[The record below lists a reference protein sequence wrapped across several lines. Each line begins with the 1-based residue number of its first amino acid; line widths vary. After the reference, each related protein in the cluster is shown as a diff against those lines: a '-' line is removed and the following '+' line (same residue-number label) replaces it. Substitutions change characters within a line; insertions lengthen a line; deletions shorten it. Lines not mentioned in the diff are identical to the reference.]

1 MSLYFPVTFTAIYLG
16 VIIICNKDV
25 LANDVIRGF
34 YFMKQKKNGFF
45 ITILLLLI
53 SLAFIVTVSVVFNNI
68 KTNLEREIISSLSEE
83 AEENAA
89 LIEKE
94 IDAKFGVLQSFANE
108 LSSTGDEIEEIRDM
122 KSFVEVYNF
131 RRMGFVDL
139 NGIAKTTDGFE
150 KDLSFR
156 EFYQVGLK
164 GESFITESLQETIGD
179 STEDMI
185 NILSVPVYDNKGE
198 IKGVLFATYLTEKFH
213 EVIFSDS
220 FQGEGYTYIVAG
232 DGDVISSYGDGMQK
246 EYDNIFIYTGDAAQY
261 DDAIQEKVENDMR
274 EKISRVGIGV
284 NEDNDKYFYCYKPLE
299 IESADMNWYI
309 FSIEP
314 KSVLDER
321 MHPIMRDIQFLT
333 VILICILVMANIVFL
348 FYNLR
353 RRQELFR
360 LAYKDSITG
369 GDNFS
374 NFKEKAK
381 KYENTEGYV
390 IALDISEFKLVNNV
404 CGNASGDEV
413 LKVIWDVI
421 LANCNDNEQAARVN
435 ADRFVIFWIESSK
448 KTVTYRIEKL
458 INEIEGISEQLS
470 VPRLYPVIGIRAVE
484 KLDDA
489 DKRYGEALRAKAL
502 VKNRR
507 DRHYAFYDEI
517 DYDTIVENKKL
528 ENGFEKA
535 LADKK
540 FEVWYQPK
548 FNSHTG
554 KIVGSEALIRWRADD
569 GSLISPGRFIP
580 LFEKNGNIIRLDEYV
595 FREVCRQ
602 QKEWQKEGIQ
612 ILPVS
617 VNISRFS
624 LYYSNV
630 VEKYERII
638 NYYDVDHKYVQI
650 EITESAI
657 IENTVIVELIQKFH
671 DAGFDILLDDF
682 GSGYS
687 SLASLN
693 QMPFDTIKL
702 DKSLVDYVGNE
713 NGEKLLK
720 FIVQL
725 VQSLGM
731 KITAEGVEYKE
742 QLDFLENLNCDDI
755 QGFYFSKPLMLAD
768 FSAKLTENN

>member
-1 MSLYFPVTFTAIYLG
+1 
-16 VIIICNKDV
+16 
-25 LANDVIRGF
+25 
-34 YFMKQKKNGFF
+34 MKQKKNGFF

-108 LSSTGDEIEEIRDM
+108 LSSTGDEIAKIRDM

-164 GESFITESLQETIGD
+164 GESFITESLPETIGD

-333 VILICILVMANIVFL
+333 VILICILVMANIIFL
-348 FYNLR
+348 YYNVR

-404 CGNASGDEV
+404 CGNARGDEV

-421 LANCNDNEQAARVN
+421 MANCNDNEQAARVN

-489 DKRYGEALRAKAL
+489 DKRYGEALRAKSL
-502 VKNRR
+502 IKNRR

>member
-1 MSLYFPVTFTAIYLG
+1 
-16 VIIICNKDV
+16 
-25 LANDVIRGF
+25 
-34 YFMKQKKNGFF
+34 MKQKKNSFF
-45 ITILLLLI
+45 ITIMLLLI

-68 KTNLEREIISSLSEE
+68 KTNLESEIISSLSEE

-89 LIEKE
+89 LIKKE

-108 LSSTGDEIEEIRDM
+108 LSSTGDEIAEIRDM
-122 KSFVEVYNF
+122 QSFVEVYNF

-164 GESFITESLQETIGD
+164 GESFITESLQDTVGD
-179 STEDMI
+179 YTEDMI
-185 NILSVPVYDNKGE
+185 NILSVPVYDNKSE

-274 EKISRVGIGV
+274 EKLSRVGIGV

-348 FYNLR
+348 FYNVR

-404 CGNASGDEV
+404 CGNARGDEV

-421 LANCNDNEQAARVN
+421 MANCNDNEQAARVN

-517 DYDTIVENKKL
+517 DYDTIVENKNL

>member
-1 MSLYFPVTFTAIYLG
+1 
-16 VIIICNKDV
+16 
-25 LANDVIRGF
+25 
-34 YFMKQKKNGFF
+34 MKQKKNGFF
-45 ITILLLLI
+45 ITIMLLLI

-68 KTNLEREIISSLSEE
+68 KTNLESEIISSLSEE

-89 LIEKE
+89 LIKKE

-108 LSSTGDEIEEIRDM
+108 LSSTGDEIAEIRDM
-122 KSFVEVYNF
+122 QSFVEVYNF

-164 GESFITESLQETIGD
+164 GESFITESLQDTVGD
-179 STEDMI
+179 YTEDMI
-185 NILSVPVYDNKGE
+185 NILSVPVYDDKGE

-274 EKISRVGIGV
+274 EKLSRVGIGV

-333 VILICILVMANIVFL
+333 VILICILVMANIIFL
-348 FYNLR
+348 YYNVR

-421 LANCNDNEQAARVN
+421 MANCNDNEQAARVN
-435 ADRFVIFWIESSK
+435 ADRFVIFWIERSK

>member
-1 MSLYFPVTFTAIYLG
+1 
-16 VIIICNKDV
+16 
-25 LANDVIRGF
+25 
-34 YFMKQKKNGFF
+34 MKQKKNSFF
-45 ITILLLLI
+45 ITIMLLLI

-68 KTNLEREIISSLSEE
+68 KTNLESEIISSLSEE

-89 LIEKE
+89 LIKKE

-108 LSSTGDEIEEIRDM
+108 LSSTGDEIAEIRDM
-122 KSFVEVYNF
+122 QSFVEVYNF

-164 GESFITESLQETIGD
+164 GESFITESLQDTVGD
-179 STEDMI
+179 YTEDMI

-274 EKISRVGIGV
+274 EKLSGVGIGV

-333 VILICILVMANIVFL
+333 VILICILVMANIIFL
-348 FYNLR
+348 YYNVR

-404 CGNASGDEV
+404 CGNARGDEV
-413 LKVIWDVI
+413 LKAIWDVI
-421 LANCNDNEQAARVN
+421 MANCNDNEQAARVN
-435 ADRFVIFWIESSK
+435 ADRFVIFWIERSK

-517 DYDTIVENKKL
+517 DYDTIVENKNL

>member
-1 MSLYFPVTFTAIYLG
+1 
-16 VIIICNKDV
+16 
-25 LANDVIRGF
+25 
-34 YFMKQKKNGFF
+34 MKQKKNGFF

-108 LSSTGDEIEEIRDM
+108 LSSTGDEIAEIRDM
-122 KSFVEVYNF
+122 QSFVEVYNF

-333 VILICILVMANIVFL
+333 VILICILVMANIIFL
-348 FYNLR
+348 YYNVR

-404 CGNASGDEV
+404 CGNARGDEV

-421 LANCNDNEQAARVN
+421 MANCNDNEQAARVN

-489 DKRYGEALRAKAL
+489 DKRYGEALRAKSL
-502 VKNRR
+502 IKNRR

-624 LYYSNV
+624 LYYSNI

>member
-1 MSLYFPVTFTAIYLG
+1 
-16 VIIICNKDV
+16 
-25 LANDVIRGF
+25 
-34 YFMKQKKNGFF
+34 MKQKKNVFF

-108 LSSTGDEIEEIRDM
+108 LSSTGDEIAEIRDM
-122 KSFVEVYNF
+122 QSFVEVYNF

-333 VILICILVMANIVFL
+333 VILICILVMANIIFL
-348 FYNLR
+348 YYNVR

-404 CGNASGDEV
+404 CGNARGDEV

-421 LANCNDNEQAARVN
+421 MANCNDNEQAARVN

-489 DKRYGEALRAKAL
+489 DKRYGEALRAKSL
-502 VKNRR
+502 IKNRR

>member
-1 MSLYFPVTFTAIYLG
+1 
-16 VIIICNKDV
+16 
-25 LANDVIRGF
+25 
-34 YFMKQKKNGFF
+34 MKQKKNGFF

-108 LSSTGDEIEEIRDM
+108 LSSTGDEIAEIRDM
-122 KSFVEVYNF
+122 QSFVEVYNF

-156 EFYQVGLK
+156 EFYQIGLK
-164 GESFITESLQETIGD
+164 GESFITASLLDTVGD
-179 STEDMI
+179 HTEDMI

-246 EYDNIFIYTGDAAQY
+246 EYDNIFVYKGDAVKY
-261 DDAIQEKVENDMR
+261 DDVTQEKVENDMR
-274 EKISRVGIGV
+274 EKLSRVGIGV
-284 NEDNDKYFYCYKPLE
+284 NEDNVKYFYCYKPLE
-299 IESADMNWYI
+299 IKSADMNWYI
-309 FSIEP
+309 FSVEP

-333 VILICILVMANIVFL
+333 VILIGILVMANIIYL
-348 FYNLR
+348 YYNVR

-517 DYDTIVENKKL
+517 DYDTIVENKNL

>member
-1 MSLYFPVTFTAIYLG
+1 
-16 VIIICNKDV
+16 
-25 LANDVIRGF
+25 
-34 YFMKQKKNGFF
+34 MKQKKNSFF
-45 ITILLLLI
+45 ITIMLLLI

-122 KSFVEVYNF
+122 QSFVEVYNF
-131 RRMGFVDL
+131 KRMGFIDL

-156 EFYQVGLK
+156 EFYQIGLK
-164 GESFITESLQETIGD
+164 GESFITASLLDTVGD
-179 STEDMI
+179 HTEDMI

-213 EVIFSDS
+213 ETIFSDS

-246 EYDNIFIYTGDAAQY
+246 EYDNIFVYKGDAVKY
-261 DDAIQEKVENDMR
+261 DDVTQEKVENEMR
-274 EKISRVGIGV
+274 EKLSRVGIGV
-284 NEDNDKYFYCYKPLE
+284 NEDNVKYFYCYKPLE
-299 IESADMNWYI
+299 IKSADMNWYI
-309 FSIEP
+309 FSVEP
-314 KSVLDER
+314 KSVLDDR

-333 VILICILVMANIVFL
+333 VILIGILVMANIIFL
-348 FYNLR
+348 YYNVR

-517 DYDTIVENKKL
+517 DYDTIVENKNL

>member
-1 MSLYFPVTFTAIYLG
+1 
-16 VIIICNKDV
+16 
-25 LANDVIRGF
+25 
-34 YFMKQKKNGFF
+34 MKQKKNGFF

-108 LSSTGDEIEEIRDM
+108 LSSTGDEIAEIRDM
-122 KSFVEVYNF
+122 QSFVEVYNF

-333 VILICILVMANIVFL
+333 VILICILVMANIIFL
-348 FYNLR
+348 YYNVR

-404 CGNASGDEV
+404 CGNARGDEV

-421 LANCNDNEQAARVN
+421 MANCNDNEQAARVN

-489 DKRYGEALRAKAL
+489 DKRYGEALRAKSL
-502 VKNRR
+502 IKNRR

-528 ENGFEKA
+528 ENGSEKA

>member
-1 MSLYFPVTFTAIYLG
+1 
-16 VIIICNKDV
+16 
-25 LANDVIRGF
+25 
-34 YFMKQKKNGFF
+34 MKQKKNGFF
-45 ITILLLLI
+45 ITIMLLLI

-68 KTNLEREIISSLSEE
+68 KTNLESEIISSLSEE

-89 LIEKE
+89 LIKKE

-108 LSSTGDEIEEIRDM
+108 LSSTGDEIAEIRDM
-122 KSFVEVYNF
+122 QSFVEVYNF

-164 GESFITESLQETIGD
+164 GESFITESLQDTVGD
-179 STEDMI
+179 YTEDMI

-274 EKISRVGIGV
+274 EKLSRVGIGV

-333 VILICILVMANIVFL
+333 VILICILVMANIIFL
-348 FYNLR
+348 YYNVR

-404 CGNASGDEV
+404 CGNARGDEV
-413 LKVIWDVI
+413 LKAIWDVI
-421 LANCNDNEQAARVN
+421 MANCNDNEQAARVN
-435 ADRFVIFWIESSK
+435 ADRFVIFWIERSK

-755 QGFYFSKPLMLAD
+755 QGFYFSKPLMFAD

>member
-1 MSLYFPVTFTAIYLG
+1 
-16 VIIICNKDV
+16 
-25 LANDVIRGF
+25 
-34 YFMKQKKNGFF
+34 MKQKKNGFF

-53 SLAFIVTVSVVFNNI
+53 SLAFIVMVSVVFNNI

-108 LSSTGDEIEEIRDM
+108 LSSTGDEIAEIRDM
-122 KSFVEVYNF
+122 QSFVEVYNF

-333 VILICILVMANIVFL
+333 VILICILVMANIIFL
-348 FYNLR
+348 YYNVR

-404 CGNASGDEV
+404 CGNARGDEV

-421 LANCNDNEQAARVN
+421 MANCNDNEQAARVN

-489 DKRYGEALRAKAL
+489 DKRYGEALRAKSL
-502 VKNRR
+502 IKNRR

-602 QKEWQKEGIQ
+602 QKEGIQ

>member
-1 MSLYFPVTFTAIYLG
+1 
-16 VIIICNKDV
+16 
-25 LANDVIRGF
+25 
-34 YFMKQKKNGFF
+34 MKQKKNGFF

-53 SLAFIVTVSVVFNNI
+53 SLAFIATISVVFNNI
-68 KTNLEREIISSLSEE
+68 KKNVVIEIISSLSEE

-108 LSSTGDEIEEIRDM
+108 LSSTGDEIAEIRDM
-122 KSFVEVYNF
+122 QSFVEVYNF
-131 RRMGFVDL
+131 KRMGFIDL

-156 EFYQVGLK
+156 EFYQIGLK
-164 GESFITESLQETIGD
+164 GESFITASLLDTVGD
-179 STEDMI
+179 HTEDMI

-213 EVIFSDS
+213 ETIFSDS

-246 EYDNIFIYTGDAAQY
+246 EYDNIFVYKGDAVKY
-261 DDAIQEKVENDMR
+261 DDVTQEKVENEMR
-274 EKISRVGIGV
+274 EKLSRVGIGV
-284 NEDNDKYFYCYKPLE
+284 NEDNVKYFYCYKPLE
-299 IESADMNWYI
+299 IKSADMNWYI
-309 FSIEP
+309 FSVEP
-314 KSVLDER
+314 KSVLDDR
-321 MHPIMRDIQFLT
+321 MHPIMRDIQFLV
-333 VILICILVMANIVFL
+333 VILIGILFMANIIYL
-348 FYNLR
+348 YYNVR

-404 CGNASGDEV
+404 CGNARGDEV
-413 LKVIWDVI
+413 LKAIWDVI

-435 ADRFVIFWIESSK
+435 ADGFVIFWIESSK

-517 DYDTIVENKKL
+517 DYDTIVENKNL

-595 FREVCRQ
+595 FREVRRQ

>member
-1 MSLYFPVTFTAIYLG
+1 
-16 VIIICNKDV
+16 
-25 LANDVIRGF
+25 
-34 YFMKQKKNGFF
+34 MKQKKNGFF

-53 SLAFIVTVSVVFNNI
+53 SLAFIVTISVVFNNI
-68 KTNLEREIISSLSEE
+68 KTNLESEIISRLSEE

-108 LSSTGDEIEEIRDM
+108 LSSTGDEIAEIRDM
-122 KSFVEVYNF
+122 QSFVEVYNF
-131 RRMGFVDL
+131 KRMGFIDL

-156 EFYQVGLK
+156 EFYQIGLK
-164 GESFITESLQETIGD
+164 GESFITASLLDTVGD

-220 FQGEGYTYIVAG
+220 FQGERYTYIVAG

-348 FYNLR
+348 FYNVR

-421 LANCNDNEQAARVN
+421 MANCNDNEQAARVN

-517 DYDTIVENKKL
+517 DYDTIVENKNL

>member
-1 MSLYFPVTFTAIYLG
+1 
-16 VIIICNKDV
+16 
-25 LANDVIRGF
+25 
-34 YFMKQKKNGFF
+34 MKQKKNSFF
-45 ITILLLLI
+45 ITIMLLLI

-68 KTNLEREIISSLSEE
+68 KTNLESEIISSLSEE

-89 LIEKE
+89 LIKKE

-108 LSSTGDEIEEIRDM
+108 LSSTGDEIAEIPDM
-122 KSFVEVYNF
+122 QSFVEVYNF

-164 GESFITESLQETIGD
+164 GESFITESLQDTVGD
-179 STEDMI
+179 YTEDMI

-274 EKISRVGIGV
+274 EKLSRVGIGV

-333 VILICILVMANIVFL
+333 VILICILVMANIIFL
-348 FYNLR
+348 YYNVR

-404 CGNASGDEV
+404 CGNARGDEV
-413 LKVIWDVI
+413 LKAIWDVI

-435 ADRFVIFWIESSK
+435 ADRFVIFWIERSK

>member
-1 MSLYFPVTFTAIYLG
+1 
-16 VIIICNKDV
+16 
-25 LANDVIRGF
+25 
-34 YFMKQKKNGFF
+34 MKQKKNSFF

-108 LSSTGDEIEEIRDM
+108 LSSTGDEIAEIRDM
-122 KSFVEVYNF
+122 QSFVEVYNF

-348 FYNLR
+348 FYNVR

-404 CGNASGDEV
+404 CGNARGDEV

-421 LANCNDNEQAARVN
+421 MANCNDNEQAARVN

-517 DYDTIVENKKL
+517 DYDTIVENKNL

-602 QKEWQKEGIQ
+602 QKEWQEEGIQ

-624 LYYSNV
+624 LCYSNV

>member
-1 MSLYFPVTFTAIYLG
+1 
-16 VIIICNKDV
+16 
-25 LANDVIRGF
+25 
-34 YFMKQKKNGFF
+34 MKQKKNGFF

-404 CGNASGDEV
+404 CGNARGDEV

>member
-1 MSLYFPVTFTAIYLG
+1 
-16 VIIICNKDV
+16 
-25 LANDVIRGF
+25 
-34 YFMKQKKNGFF
+34 MKQKKNGFF

-108 LSSTGDEIEEIRDM
+108 LSSTGDEIAEIRDM
-122 KSFVEVYNF
+122 QSFVEVYNF
-131 RRMGFVDL
+131 KRMGFIDL

-156 EFYQVGLK
+156 EFYQIGLK
-164 GESFITESLQETIGD
+164 GESFITASLLDTVGD
-179 STEDMI
+179 HTEDMI

-213 EVIFSDS
+213 ETIFSDS

-246 EYDNIFIYTGDAAQY
+246 EYDNIFVYKGDAVKY
-261 DDAIQEKVENDMR
+261 DDVTQEKVENEMR
-274 EKISRVGIGV
+274 EKLSRVGIGV
-284 NEDNDKYFYCYKPLE
+284 NEDNVKYFYCYKPLE
-299 IESADMNWYI
+299 IKSADMNWYI
-309 FSIEP
+309 FSVEP
-314 KSVLDER
+314 KSVLDDR
-321 MHPIMRDIQFLT
+321 MHPIMRDIQFLV
-333 VILICILVMANIVFL
+333 VILIGILFMANIIYL
-348 FYNLR
+348 YYNVR

-517 DYDTIVENKKL
+517 DYDTIVENKNL

>member
-1 MSLYFPVTFTAIYLG
+1 
-16 VIIICNKDV
+16 
-25 LANDVIRGF
+25 
-34 YFMKQKKNGFF
+34 MKQKKNGFF

-108 LSSTGDEIEEIRDM
+108 LSSTGDEIAEIRDM
-122 KSFVEVYNF
+122 QSFVEVYNF

-333 VILICILVMANIVFL
+333 VILICILVMANIIFL
-348 FYNLR
+348 YYNVR

-404 CGNASGDEV
+404 CGNARGDEV

-421 LANCNDNEQAARVN
+421 MANCNDNEQAARVN

-489 DKRYGEALRAKAL
+489 DKRYGEALRAKSL
-502 VKNRR
+502 IKNRR

-602 QKEWQKEGIQ
+602 QKEGIQ

>member
-1 MSLYFPVTFTAIYLG
+1 M
-16 VIIICNKDV
+16 
-25 LANDVIRGF
+25 
-34 YFMKQKKNGFF
+34 
-45 ITILLLLI
+45 LLLI

>member
-1 MSLYFPVTFTAIYLG
+1 
-16 VIIICNKDV
+16 
-25 LANDVIRGF
+25 
-34 YFMKQKKNGFF
+34 MKQKKNGFF

-164 GESFITESLQETIGD
+164 GESFITESLPETIGD
-179 STEDMI
+179 YTEDMI

-333 VILICILVMANIVFL
+333 VILICILVMANIIFL
-348 FYNLR
+348 YYNVR

>member
-1 MSLYFPVTFTAIYLG
+1 
-16 VIIICNKDV
+16 
-25 LANDVIRGF
+25 
-34 YFMKQKKNGFF
+34 MKQKKNSFF
-45 ITILLLLI
+45 ITIMLLLI

-68 KTNLEREIISSLSEE
+68 KTNLESEIISSLSEE

-108 LSSTGDEIEEIRDM
+108 LSSTGDEIAEIRDM
-122 KSFVEVYNF
+122 QSFVEVYNF

-179 STEDMI
+179 YTEDMI

-333 VILICILVMANIVFL
+333 VILICILVMANIIFL
-348 FYNLR
+348 YYNVR

-404 CGNASGDEV
+404 CGNARGDEV
-413 LKVIWDVI
+413 LKAIWDVI
-421 LANCNDNEQAARVN
+421 MANCNDNEQAARVN
-435 ADRFVIFWIESSK
+435 ADRFVIFWIERSK

-517 DYDTIVENKKL
+517 DYDTIVENKNM

>member
-1 MSLYFPVTFTAIYLG
+1 
-16 VIIICNKDV
+16 
-25 LANDVIRGF
+25 
-34 YFMKQKKNGFF
+34 MKQKKNGFF
-45 ITILLLLI
+45 ITIMLLLI

-68 KTNLEREIISSLSEE
+68 KTNLESEIISSLSEE

-89 LIEKE
+89 LIKKE

-108 LSSTGDEIEEIRDM
+108 LSSTGDEIAEIRDM
-122 KSFVEVYNF
+122 QSFVEVYNF

-164 GESFITESLQETIGD
+164 GESFITESLQDTVGD
-179 STEDMI
+179 YTEDMI

-220 FQGEGYTYIVAG
+220 FQGERYTYIVAG

-274 EKISRVGIGV
+274 EKLSRVGIGV

-333 VILICILVMANIVFL
+333 VILICILVMANIIFL
-348 FYNLR
+348 YYNVR

-404 CGNASGDEV
+404 CGNARGDEV
-413 LKVIWDVI
+413 LKAIWDVI

>member
-1 MSLYFPVTFTAIYLG
+1 
-16 VIIICNKDV
+16 
-25 LANDVIRGF
+25 
-34 YFMKQKKNGFF
+34 MKQKKNGFF

-108 LSSTGDEIEEIRDM
+108 LSSTGDEIAEIRDM
-122 KSFVEVYNF
+122 QSFVEVYNF

>member
-1 MSLYFPVTFTAIYLG
+1 
-16 VIIICNKDV
+16 
-25 LANDVIRGF
+25 
-34 YFMKQKKNGFF
+34 MKQKKNSFF
-45 ITILLLLI
+45 ITIMLLLI

-68 KTNLEREIISSLSEE
+68 KTNLESEIISSLSEE

-89 LIEKE
+89 LIKKE

-108 LSSTGDEIEEIRDM
+108 LSSTGDEIAEIRDM
-122 KSFVEVYNF
+122 QSFVEVYNF

-164 GESFITESLQETIGD
+164 GESFITESLQDTVGD
-179 STEDMI
+179 YTEDMI

-274 EKISRVGIGV
+274 EKLSRVGIGV

-333 VILICILVMANIVFL
+333 VILICILVMANIIFL
-348 FYNLR
+348 YYNVR

-404 CGNASGDEV
+404 CGNARGDEV
-413 LKVIWDVI
+413 LKAIWDVI

-435 ADRFVIFWIESSK
+435 ADRFVIFWIERSK

-470 VPRLYPVIGIRAVE
+470 VPRLYPVIGICAVE

-638 NYYDVDHKYVQI
+638 NYYDVNHKYVQI

>member
-1 MSLYFPVTFTAIYLG
+1 
-16 VIIICNKDV
+16 
-25 LANDVIRGF
+25 
-34 YFMKQKKNGFF
+34 MKQKKNSFF

-108 LSSTGDEIEEIRDM
+108 LSSTGDEIAEIRDM
-122 KSFVEVYNF
+122 QSFVEVYNF

-139 NGIAKTTDGFE
+139 NDIAKTTDGFE

-348 FYNLR
+348 FYNVR

-404 CGNASGDEV
+404 CGNARGDEV
-413 LKVIWDVI
+413 LKAIWDVI
-421 LANCNDNEQAARVN
+421 MANCNDNEQAARVN
-435 ADRFVIFWIESSK
+435 ADRFVIFWIERSK

>member
-1 MSLYFPVTFTAIYLG
+1 
-16 VIIICNKDV
+16 
-25 LANDVIRGF
+25 
-34 YFMKQKKNGFF
+34 MKQKKNSFF
-45 ITILLLLI
+45 ITIMLLLI

-68 KTNLEREIISSLSEE
+68 KTNLESEIISSLSEE

-89 LIEKE
+89 LIKKE

-108 LSSTGDEIEEIRDM
+108 LSSTGDEIAEIRDM
-122 KSFVEVYNF
+122 QSFVEVYNF

-164 GESFITESLQETIGD
+164 GESFITESLQDTVGD
-179 STEDMI
+179 YTEDMI

-274 EKISRVGIGV
+274 EKLSRVGIGV

-333 VILICILVMANIVFL
+333 VILICILVMANIIFL
-348 FYNLR
+348 YYNVR

-404 CGNASGDEV
+404 CGNARGDEV
-413 LKVIWDVI
+413 LKAIWDVI

-435 ADRFVIFWIESSK
+435 ADRFVIFWIERSK

-612 ILPVS
+612 ILPES

-671 DAGFDILLDDF
+671 DAGFDIFLDDF

>member
-1 MSLYFPVTFTAIYLG
+1 
-16 VIIICNKDV
+16 
-25 LANDVIRGF
+25 
-34 YFMKQKKNGFF
+34 MKQKKNGFF

-246 EYDNIFIYTGDAAQY
+246 EYDNIFIYTGDATQY

>member
-1 MSLYFPVTFTAIYLG
+1 
-16 VIIICNKDV
+16 
-25 LANDVIRGF
+25 
-34 YFMKQKKNGFF
+34 MKQKKNSFF

-108 LSSTGDEIEEIRDM
+108 LSSTGDEIAEIRDM
-122 KSFVEVYNF
+122 QSFVEVYNF

-348 FYNLR
+348 FYNVR

-489 DKRYGEALRAKAL
+489 DKRYGEALRAKSL
-502 VKNRR
+502 IKNRR

>member
-1 MSLYFPVTFTAIYLG
+1 
-16 VIIICNKDV
+16 
-25 LANDVIRGF
+25 
-34 YFMKQKKNGFF
+34 MKQKKNSFF
-45 ITILLLLI
+45 ITIMLLLI

-68 KTNLEREIISSLSEE
+68 KTNLESEIISSLSEE

-89 LIEKE
+89 LIKKE

-108 LSSTGDEIEEIRDM
+108 LSSTGDEIAEIRDM
-122 KSFVEVYNF
+122 QSFVEVYNF

-164 GESFITESLQETIGD
+164 GESFITESLQDTVGD
-179 STEDMI
+179 YTEDMI

-274 EKISRVGIGV
+274 EKLSRVGIGV

-333 VILICILVMANIVFL
+333 VILICILVMANIIFL
-348 FYNLR
+348 YYNVR

-404 CGNASGDEV
+404 CGNARGDEV
-413 LKVIWDVI
+413 LKAIWDVI
-421 LANCNDNEQAARVN
+421 MANCNDNEQAARVN
-435 ADRFVIFWIESSK
+435 ADRFVIFLIERSK

>member
-1 MSLYFPVTFTAIYLG
+1 
-16 VIIICNKDV
+16 
-25 LANDVIRGF
+25 
-34 YFMKQKKNGFF
+34 MKQKKNGFF

-108 LSSTGDEIEEIRDM
+108 LSSTGDEIAEIRDM
-122 KSFVEVYNF
+122 QSFVEVYNF

-284 NEDNDKYFYCYKPLE
+284 NEDSDKYFYCYKPLE

-333 VILICILVMANIVFL
+333 VILICILVMANIIFL
-348 FYNLR
+348 FYNVR

-421 LANCNDNEQAARVN
+421 MANCNDNEQAARVN
-435 ADRFVIFWIESSK
+435 ADRFVIFWIERSK

-595 FREVCRQ
+595 FCEVCRQ
-602 QKEWQKEGIQ
+602 QKEWQEEGIQ

>member
-1 MSLYFPVTFTAIYLG
+1 
-16 VIIICNKDV
+16 
-25 LANDVIRGF
+25 
-34 YFMKQKKNGFF
+34 MKQKKNSFF
-45 ITILLLLI
+45 ITIMLLLI

-108 LSSTGDEIEEIRDM
+108 LSSTGDEIAEIRDM
-122 KSFVEVYNF
+122 QSFVEVYNF

-274 EKISRVGIGV
+274 EKLSRVGIGV

-348 FYNLR
+348 FYNVR

-489 DKRYGEALRAKAL
+489 DKLYGEALRAKAL

-517 DYDTIVENKKL
+517 DYDTIVENKNL

-657 IENTVIVELIQKFH
+657 IENAVIVELIQKFH

>member
-1 MSLYFPVTFTAIYLG
+1 
-16 VIIICNKDV
+16 
-25 LANDVIRGF
+25 
-34 YFMKQKKNGFF
+34 MKQKKNGFF

-53 SLAFIVTVSVVFNNI
+53 SLAFIVTISVVFNNI
-68 KTNLEREIISSLSEE
+68 KTNLESEIISRLSEE

-108 LSSTGDEIEEIRDM
+108 LSSTGDEIAEIRDM
-122 KSFVEVYNF
+122 QSFVEVYNF
-131 RRMGFVDL
+131 KRMGFIDL

-156 EFYQVGLK
+156 EFYQIGLK
-164 GESFITESLQETIGD
+164 GESFITASLLDTVGD

-348 FYNLR
+348 FYNVR

-421 LANCNDNEQAARVN
+421 MANCNDNEQAARVN

-517 DYDTIVENKKL
+517 DYDTIVENKNL
-528 ENGFEKA
+528 ENSFEKA

>member
-1 MSLYFPVTFTAIYLG
+1 
-16 VIIICNKDV
+16 
-25 LANDVIRGF
+25 
-34 YFMKQKKNGFF
+34 MKQKKNGFF

>member
-1 MSLYFPVTFTAIYLG
+1 
-16 VIIICNKDV
+16 
-25 LANDVIRGF
+25 
-34 YFMKQKKNGFF
+34 MKQKKNGFF

-53 SLAFIVTVSVVFNNI
+53 SLAFIVTVSVAFNNI

>member
-1 MSLYFPVTFTAIYLG
+1 
-16 VIIICNKDV
+16 
-25 LANDVIRGF
+25 
-34 YFMKQKKNGFF
+34 MKQKKNGFF

-108 LSSTGDEIEEIRDM
+108 LSSTGDEIAEIRDM
-122 KSFVEVYNF
+122 QSFVEVYNF

-284 NEDNDKYFYCYKPLE
+284 NEDSDKYFYCYKPLE

-333 VILICILVMANIVFL
+333 VILICILVMANIIFL
-348 FYNLR
+348 FYNVR

-421 LANCNDNEQAARVN
+421 MANCNDNEQAARVN
-435 ADRFVIFWIESSK
+435 ADRFVIFWIERSK

-540 FEVWYQPK
+540 FELWYQPK

>member
-1 MSLYFPVTFTAIYLG
+1 
-16 VIIICNKDV
+16 
-25 LANDVIRGF
+25 
-34 YFMKQKKNGFF
+34 MKQKKNGFF

-164 GESFITESLQETIGD
+164 GESFITESLPETIGD
-179 STEDMI
+179 YTEDMI

-348 FYNLR
+348 FYNVR

-421 LANCNDNEQAARVN
+421 MANCNDNEQAARVN

-517 DYDTIVENKKL
+517 DYDTIVENKNL

-638 NYYDVDHKYVQI
+638 NYYDLDHKYVQI

>member
-1 MSLYFPVTFTAIYLG
+1 
-16 VIIICNKDV
+16 
-25 LANDVIRGF
+25 
-34 YFMKQKKNGFF
+34 MKQKKNGFF

-108 LSSTGDEIEEIRDM
+108 LSSTGDEIAEIRDM
-122 KSFVEVYNF
+122 QSFVEVYNF

-333 VILICILVMANIVFL
+333 VILICILVMANIIFL
-348 FYNLR
+348 YYNVR

-404 CGNASGDEV
+404 CGNARGDEV

-421 LANCNDNEQAARVN
+421 MANCNDNEQAARVN

-489 DKRYGEALRAKAL
+489 DKRYGEALRAKSL
-502 VKNRR
+502 IKNRR
-507 DRHYAFYDEI
+507 DRHYVFYDEI

>member
-1 MSLYFPVTFTAIYLG
+1 
-16 VIIICNKDV
+16 
-25 LANDVIRGF
+25 
-34 YFMKQKKNGFF
+34 MKQKKNGFF

-53 SLAFIVTVSVVFNNI
+53 SLAFIVTISVVFNNI
-68 KTNLEREIISSLSEE
+68 KTNLESEIISRLSEE
-83 AEENAA
+83 AEENVA

-108 LSSTGDEIEEIRDM
+108 LSSTGDEIAEIRDM
-122 KSFVEVYNF
+122 QSFVEVYNF
-131 RRMGFVDL
+131 KRMGFIDL

-156 EFYQVGLK
+156 EFYQIGLK
-164 GESFITESLQETIGD
+164 GESFITASLLDTVGD
-179 STEDMI
+179 HTEDMI

-333 VILICILVMANIVFL
+333 VILICILVMANIIFL
-348 FYNLR
+348 YYNVR

-404 CGNASGDEV
+404 CGNARGDEV

-421 LANCNDNEQAARVN
+421 MANCNDNEQAARVN

-517 DYDTIVENKKL
+517 DYDTIVENKNL

>member
-1 MSLYFPVTFTAIYLG
+1 
-16 VIIICNKDV
+16 
-25 LANDVIRGF
+25 
-34 YFMKQKKNGFF
+34 MKQKKNSFF
-45 ITILLLLI
+45 ITIMLLLI

-68 KTNLEREIISSLSEE
+68 KTNLESEIISSLSEE

-89 LIEKE
+89 LIKKE

-108 LSSTGDEIEEIRDM
+108 LSSTGDEIAEIRDM
-122 KSFVEVYNF
+122 QSFVEVYNF

-156 EFYQVGLK
+156 EFYQVGLE
-164 GESFITESLQETIGD
+164 GESFITESLQDTVGD
-179 STEDMI
+179 YTEDMI

-274 EKISRVGIGV
+274 EKLSRVGIGV

-333 VILICILVMANIVFL
+333 VILICILVMANIIFL
-348 FYNLR
+348 YYNVR

-404 CGNASGDEV
+404 CGNARGDEV
-413 LKVIWDVI
+413 LKAIWDVI

-435 ADRFVIFWIESSK
+435 ADRFVIFWIERSK